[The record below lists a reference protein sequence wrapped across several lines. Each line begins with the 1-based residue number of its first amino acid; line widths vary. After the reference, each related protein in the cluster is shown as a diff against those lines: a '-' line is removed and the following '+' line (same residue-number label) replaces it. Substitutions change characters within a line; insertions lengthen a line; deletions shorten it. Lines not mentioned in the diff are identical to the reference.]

1 VPPEDDDPLV
11 DDEPPLSDPPV
22 ELPPEPL
29 PDDSPFVESFA
40 ESVFAD
46 LSAAPSDPLPAVAP
60 SRAALRDAAPRSFF
74 AQPLP
79 LKWNVGGAKA
89 FRTGDA
95 PQIGQTLGPSAVTE
109 WMTSNRCPF
118 GQR

>member
-1 VPPEDDDPLV
+1 MDE
-11 DDEPPLSDPPV
+11 EPPLSDAPD
-22 ELPPEPL
+22 ELPPDPPLDPL
-29 PDDSPFVESFA
+29 PDDSPFGESFVV
-40 ESVFAD
+40 SVFVVF
-46 LSAAPSDPLPAVAP
+46 SAAPSDPLAAVAP

-79 LKWNVGGAKA
+79 LKCTVGGAKA
-89 FRTGDA
+89 LRTGDA